1 MLKII
6 SSRGQ
11 VVEGMSQLP
20 FGVLPTVI
28 DGDVGN
34 STSNPNENLDDPE
47 LHKPDG
53 EQHLLQVPLMAPS
66 SKRQRTVM
74 QEQQH
79 SSSSTGQFPQ
89 NFMVKW
95 VLTENDLV
103 PFVMHKDSKVVYCSK
118 MKIKMQVFT
127 TDGIATVIC
136 LKGRHWNC
144 PGHHVG
150 HCGCHCHTLQW
161 HYSTR

>member
-11 VVEGMSQLP
+11 VVEGMSQIPL
-20 FGVLPTVI
+20 GVLPTVI

-34 STSNPNENLDDPE
+34 PTSNPNENLDDPE
-47 LHKPDG
+47 LHKPEG
-53 EQHLLQVPLMAPS
+53 EQHLLQVPLMEPS
-66 SKRQRTVM
+66 SKRQKTVM

-79 SSSSTGQFPQ
+79 SSSSTGQSPQ

-103 PFVMHKDSKVVYCSK
+103 PFVMD
-118 MKIKMQVFT
+118 
-127 TDGIATVIC
+127 TVIC
-136 LKGRHWNC
+136 LKGCQWNC
-144 PGHHVG
+144 PGHRRSLRAPLSYFTV
-150 HCGCHCHTLQW
+150 TL
-161 HYSTR
+161 

>member
-20 FGVLPTVI
+20 LGVLPTVI
-28 DGDVGN
+28 DEDVGN

-47 LHKPDG
+47 LHKPEG

-103 PFVMHKDSKVVYCSK
+103 PFVMDKDSKVVYCDDRWHCYCDLPEGVPLELPWSLCRSLR
-118 MKIKMQVFT
+118 VPLSYFT
-127 TDGIATVIC
+127 VA
-136 LKGRHWNC
+136 L
-144 PGHHVG
+144 
-150 HCGCHCHTLQW
+150 
-161 HYSTR
+161 

>member
-20 FGVLPTVI
+20 LGVLPTVI
-28 DGDVGN
+28 DEDVGS

-47 LHKPDG
+47 LHKPEG

-103 PFVMHKDSKVVYCSK
+103 PFVMDKDSKVVYCGK
-118 MKIKMQVFT
+118 VKMQVFT

-136 LKGRHWNC
+136 LKGCHWNC
-144 PGHHVG
+144 PGHCVG

>member
-103 PFVMHKDSKVVYCSK
+103 PFVMHKDSKAKWFIVAKWKLKCK
-118 MKIKMQVFT
+118 
-127 TDGIATVIC
+127 C
-136 LKGRHWNC
+136 LRQMGCHWNC